1 MRNSIFTIL
10 ILLAVNFTIVGQ
22 TSSIKI
28 FTKTDEAKFRIYFQG
43 EIQNN
48 LPIKEITFDSLNYKN
63 KYEIIISFTKDTIA
77 DIVPEIYLLKDEHKE
92 YEIKKKPTI
101 SKKSAKVGRK
111 IGKFF
116 KIGNHDKE
124 EILYDVFYLDEV
136 TKSEYLNN

>member
-1 MRNSIFTIL
+1 MKNLFFTII
-10 ILLAVNFTIVGQ
+10 ILLTAQITIKGQ

-28 FTKTDEAKFRIYFQG
+28 FTKADEAKFKIYFQG

-48 LPIKEITFDSLNYKN
+48 LPIKVITFDSLNHKD

-77 DIVPEIYLLKDEHKE
+77 DIVQEIYLLKDEYKE
-92 YEIKKKPTI
+92 YEIKKKATI

-116 KIGNHDKE
+116 KIGKHDKE

-136 TKSEYLNN
+136 TKSDYLNN

>member
-1 MRNSIFTIL
+1 MKNSIFTIL
-10 ILLAVNFTIVGQ
+10 ILLALNFIVVGQ

-92 YEIKKKPTI
+92 YEIKKKTTI

>member
-1 MRNSIFTIL
+1 MKNLFFTII
-10 ILLAVNFTIVGQ
+10 ILFVAQISMIGQ

-28 FTKTDEAKFRIYFQG
+28 FTKTAEAKFRIYFQG

-48 LPIKEITFDSLNYKN
+48 LPIKEITFDSLNYKD

-77 DIVPEIYLLKDEHKE
+77 DIVQEIYLLKDEHKE
-92 YEIKKKPTI
+92 YEIKKKATI

-111 IGKFF
+111 IGKFL